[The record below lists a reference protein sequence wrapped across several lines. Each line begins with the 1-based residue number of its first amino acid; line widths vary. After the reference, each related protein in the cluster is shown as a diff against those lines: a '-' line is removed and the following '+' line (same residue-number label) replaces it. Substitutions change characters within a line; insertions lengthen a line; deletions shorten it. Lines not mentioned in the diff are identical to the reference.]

1 MTFRPRGRP
10 GKGRPGVSAGTAS
23 TASPQVGLFLFAG
36 FDMQLAPSGTTSTEQ
51 PDPGAAIPS
60 TVSPTVAPAAAP
72 RSPEEAAQQ
81 AGLLNGEGAP
91 TGDELGALHGALR
104 LPIHVNARGLSLG
117 VLATVA
123 FVFGLQWAKNFF
135 VPLLLGI
142 FIAYTLSP
150 VVRWLERWHVKRAIG
165 ATLVT
170 AAILAGMALTF
181 QRVQGEFFNIIDE
194 LPALTHKVTKLI
206 TEAAD
211 GQPSTIQQVQAA
223 AAEIEQAAANAGSD
237 GRRAV
242 PQRRPAPSSAP
253 GASNFRVMDWLLAGS
268 VGLASFLSQAT
279 MVIFLVFFLLLA
291 GDTFKRKLV
300 KLTGPSLT
308 RKKVT
313 VHILEDINTSIQ
325 SYMFMLLV
333 TNSLLALLMW
343 GALRMIG
350 LENAGA
356 WAIFA
361 GVVHVMPYFGPL
373 LITSATGLVA
383 FLQFESLRMVIL
395 VAGASLAIATLVGMV
410 VTTWMTGKIAKMNPA
425 AVFVSLLF
433 WGWLWGMWG
442 LLLGV
447 PMVVVVKVVAERVEG
462 MEVVAELLGE

>member
-1 MTFRPRGRP
+1 
-10 GKGRPGVSAGTAS
+10 
-23 TASPQVGLFLFAG
+23 
-36 FDMQLAPSGTTSTEQ
+36 MQLAKPGPASAGVTE
-51 PDPGAAIPS
+51 PAVPASPGAEPE
-60 TVSPTVAPAAAP
+60 PEAAA
-72 RSPEEAAQQ
+72 RS
-81 AGLLNGEGAP
+81 AGLLSAAGAP
-91 TGDELGALHGALR
+91 TGEELGAQHGGLR
-104 LPIHVNARGLSLG
+104 LPMQVHARGLSLG
-117 VLATVA
+117 IIATVA

-150 VVRWLERWHVKRAIG
+150 VVRWLERWHIKRAIG

-170 AAILAGMALTF
+170 GLILACMALTV
-181 QRVQGEFFNIIDE
+181 QRVQGEFFNIVDE
-194 LPALTHKVTKLI
+194 LPALTHKVTKI
-206 TEAAD
+206 FTQASD
-211 GQPSTIQQVQAA
+211 GSPSTIQQMQAA
-223 AAEIEQAAANAGSD
+223 AAEIEQAASNVGAD
-237 GRRAV
+237 MRRAA
-242 PQRRPAPSSAP
+242 QRRAAVAAAQQAIP
-253 GASNFRVMDWLLAGS
+253 GSSNFRIMDWLLAGS
-268 VGLASFLSQAT
+268 VGLASFISQAT

-308 RKKVT
+308 QKKVT

-325 SYMFMLLV
+325 NYMFMLLV
-333 TNSLLALLMW
+333 TNVLLALFMW
-343 GALRMIG
+343 VTLRLIG

-361 GVVHVMPYFGPL
+361 GVAHVMPYFGPL
-373 LITSATGLVA
+373 LITMATGLVA

-447 PMVVVVKVVAERVEG
+447 PVVVVVKVVAERVEG

>member
-1 MTFRPRGRP
+1 
-10 GKGRPGVSAGTAS
+10 
-23 TASPQVGLFLFAG
+23 
-36 FDMQLAPSGTTSTEQ
+36 MQLAK
-51 PDPGAAIPS
+51 PDPADAVTSITGQPE
-60 TVSPTVAPAAAP
+60 AAA
-72 RSPEEAAQQ
+72 RE
-81 AGLLNGEGAP
+81 AGLLSPAGAP
-91 TGDELGALHGALR
+91 TGEELGAQHGNLR
-104 LPIHVNARGLSLG
+104 LPVHVHARGLSLG
-117 VLATVA
+117 IIATVA
-123 FVFGLQWAKNFF
+123 FVFALQWAKNFL

-170 AAILAGMALTF
+170 GVILVGLALTV
-181 QRVQGEFFNIIDE
+181 QRVQGEFFNIVEE
-194 LPALTHKVTKLI
+194 LPALTHKVTRLI
-206 TEAAD
+206 TQASD
-211 GQPSTIQQVQAA
+211 GSPSTIQQMQAA
-223 AAEIEQAAANAGSD
+223 AAEIEQAAANVGAD
-237 GRRAV
+237 MRRAA
-242 PQRRPAPSSAP
+242 QRRAAVAAAQQATIP
-253 GASNFRVMDWLLAGS
+253 GSSNFRIMDWLLAGS
-268 VGLASFLSQAT
+268 MGLASFISQAT

-308 RKKVT
+308 QKKVT

-325 SYMFMLLV
+325 NYMFMLLV
-333 TNSLLALLMW
+333 TNVLLALLMW
-343 GALRMIG
+343 VALRLIG

-361 GVVHVMPYFGPL
+361 GVAHIMPYFGPL
-373 LITSATGLVA
+373 VITSATGLVA

-447 PMVVVVKVVAERVEG
+447 PVVVVIKVVAERVEG

>member
-1 MTFRPRGRP
+1 
-10 GKGRPGVSAGTAS
+10 
-23 TASPQVGLFLFAG
+23 
-36 FDMQLAPSGTTSTEQ
+36 MQLAQSGPATPKASDPVTPVAVPADDAEQ
-51 PDPGAAIPS
+51 AA
-60 TVSPTVAPAAAP
+60 
-72 RSPEEAAQQ
+72 REAGPVDAS
-81 AGLLNGEGAP
+81 GAP
-91 TGDELGALHGALR
+91 TGEELGAVHGNLR
-104 LPIHVNARGLSLG
+104 LPIHVNARGITLG
-117 VLATVA
+117 IIATVA
-123 FVFGLQWAKNFF
+123 FIFGLQWAKNFF

-150 VVRWLERWHVKRAIG
+150 VVRWLERWHIRRAIG

-170 AAILAGMALTF
+170 GLILVGMALTM
-181 QRVQGEFFNIIDE
+181 QRVQGEFLNIVDE
-194 LPALTHKVTKLI
+194 LPTLTHKVTRIL
-206 TEAAD
+206 TD
-211 GQPSTIQQVQAA
+211 GSDGPSTIQQVQAA
-223 AAEIEQAAANAGSD
+223 AAELEQAAANAG
-237 GRRAV
+237 GAKRATPPRRAAV
-242 PQRRPAPSSAP
+242 PTAAQTP
-253 GASNFRVMDWLLAGS
+253 GASNFRIMDWLLAGS
-268 VGLASFLSQAT
+268 VGLASFISQAT
-279 MVIFLVFFLLLA
+279 MVVFLVFFLLLA

-308 RKKVT
+308 QKKVT

-325 SYMFMLLV
+325 NYMFMLLV
-333 TNSLLALLMW
+333 TNVLLALLMW
-343 GALRMIG
+343 VALRLIG

-361 GVVHVMPYFGPL
+361 GVAHVMPYFGPL

-383 FLQFESLRMVIL
+383 FLQFESLQMVIL

-447 PMVVVVKVVAERVEG
+447 PVVVVIKVVAERVEG
-462 MEVVAELLGE
+462 MEVIAELLGE